1 MTDKQQTWKLQA
13 KVSSTGEKK
22 KISFEDAAHDALA
35 HLLPAQYPNSVAPGY
50 LRFASFCFTA
60 SVAGS
65 AAMVLSTQTLLLAVG
80 VVGSNVQQASI
91 MAGAFNWVMKDF
103 VGQLGGVLFTSQM
116 GKTRAFDTDPKRWR
130 MVSAM
135 ALDGAT
141 LLEILCPLFYSS
153 LVLPVASV
161 ANIGKNIGFLTAS
174 ASRATLHQSLAI
186 TGNLGDV
193 TAKAGSQSI
202 LASLIGTTVGIGLS
216 SLLDHDTYNFAMGFC
231 VLTVIHQGCNYISL
245 KSVPLAYFNRQRL
258 QLVMDQYLESDGG
271 AVVPDPAEVAHREVY
286 VPLISADKTKIW
298 LKIGAPLDAF
308 CPVPS
313 DLESLLAVTTG
324 ESYIICLTDDNIIHV
339 VFLKDAG
346 GEDLIRGMLHAS
358 LLRQS
363 TTMDR
368 RRYQSPPDSALVQST
383 HEEARKVFPE
393 LLEQLH
399 VKGWKTG
406 TEYTTIESSDA
417 HRLFVEK

>member
-1 MTDKQQTWKLQA
+1 
-13 KVSSTGEKK
+13 
-22 KISFEDAAHDALA
+22 
-35 HLLPAQYPNSVAPGY
+35 
-50 LRFASFCFTA
+50 
-60 SVAGS
+60 
-65 AAMVLSTQTLLLAVG
+65 
-80 VVGSNVQQASI
+80 
-91 MAGAFNWVMKDF
+91 
-103 VGQLGGVLFTSQM
+103 M
-116 GKTRAFDTDPKRWR
+116 G
-130 MVSAM
+130 
-135 ALDGAT
+135 
-141 LLEILCPLFYSS
+141 C
-153 LVLPVASV
+153 
-161 ANIGKNIGFLTAS
+161 
-174 ASRATLHQSLAI
+174 
-186 TGNLGDV
+186 V

-202 LASLIGTTVGIGLS
+202 MASLIGTTVGIGLS
-216 SLLDHDTYNFAMGFC
+216 SLLAHDTYNFAMGFC

-286 VPLISADKTKIW
+286 VPLISADKTKTW

-324 ESYIICLTDDNIIHV
+324 ESYIICLTDDNIIHL

-368 RRYQSPPDSALVQST
+368 RGEQSSSDLAVVQST
-383 HEEARKVFPE
+383 HEEAKKVFPE

-406 TEYTTIESSDA
+406 TEFTTIESSDA